1 MIIFMAL
8 ADGES
13 RLLCGPLTLHT
24 ETAIHIAEKMTG
36 AKFKVSGLIEEWEV
50 VSTRLHMKL
59 FLSTQVE
66 ASPGTDNSWLI
77 TCKGIGFR
85 NPVSIAP

>member
-24 ETAIHIAEKMTG
+24 ETAIHIAEKLTG
-36 AKFKVSGLIEEWEV
+36 AKFKV
-50 VSTRLHMKL
+50 RLKQFFFHKL
-59 FLSTQVE
+59 LSSQVE

-77 TCKGIGFR
+77 TCRGIGFR
-85 NPVSIAP
+85 NPVDISR